1 MTNKFFKFINMNHLT
16 VTEEPQEFDFDLDE
30 ALDFK
35 NIRTLEI
42 KQR

>member
-1 MTNKFFKFINMNHLT
+1 MTNKLKIYKYELLDRHRR
-16 VTEEPQEFDFDLDE
+16 PSRFDFDLDE